1 MFKLYREA
9 FKTTNDSIILATPLI
24 LFMWVLS
31 AYITYTKPAM
41 TALLPAIL
49 SFITTVLMVAAFSA
63 GWFYMVKKAIKLSK
77 QIFVLNTDRSK
88 ATFNLLKT
96 MPSGIGKFFLSFVG
110 MILIGLIIMTL
121 LGVLVFKLGMML
133 IGSLNLD
140 PAQIKNVMSSA
151 NDMKAFLDTLT
162 LEQLL
167 KLNNWN
173 MLLLG
178 TTSIISFLF
187 MLWIPE
193 VIYKT
198 KNPVVAL
205 WRACVKI
212 FQKPWKAFKL
222 FLFISVTNIILSF
235 LSTFAMTNAFVYFIM
250 LVIYFYFI
258 VYVIVLVFSYYEKE
272 FE

>member
-1 MFKLYREA
+1 MFKLYKEA

-24 LFMWVLS
+24 LFMWLLS
-31 AYITYTKPAM
+31 AYIAFTKPAI
-41 TALLPAIL
+41 TTLPPAIL
-49 SFITTVLMVAAFSA
+49 SFVTTVLMVAAFSA
-63 GWFYMVKKAIKLSK
+63 GWFYIVKKSIKLSK
-77 QIFVLNTDRSK
+77 QVFILDTDRSK
-88 ATFNLLKT
+88 ATFNLLKM
-96 MPSGIGKFFLSFVG
+96 MPSGVGKFFLSFVG
-110 MILIGLIIMTL
+110 MILIGLTIMTV
-121 LGVLVFKLGMML
+121 LGILVFKLGMIL

-162 LEQLL
+162 LEQLI

-173 MLLLG
+173 LLLLG

-198 KNPVVAL
+198 RNPIVAL
-205 WRACVKI
+205 WKACVKI

-235 LSTFAMTNAFVYFIM
+235 TSTFAMSNALIYFIM
-250 LVIYFYFI
+250 LVIYFYFV
-258 VYVIVLVFSYYEKE
+258 VYVVVLVFSYYEKE